1 MCTIE
6 PRFLIKNLSMWYLFG
21 VTIIWAFSFSLI
33 GVYLSGYVDAW
44 FSVVMRIGIATM
56 LFLPFLRL
64 KNMKAETIFRLT
76 AIGAVQLGFMYCFY
90 FQSFRFLTVPEV
102 LLFSVFTPIY
112 ITLLNDILSKQ
123 FHKGQLLTA
132 LLAVLGAAYIQYS
145 SISENVFL
153 GFLIVQGAN
162 ICFAVGQVGYKYL
175 LKSTPELESTPK
187 HTVFGLFF
195 MGAFIVSLIAF
206 FIFGSTEKMPT
217 TTVQWGILVY
227 LGAVASGVGY
237 FFWNQ
242 GVVKVNTGSL
252 AIMNNALIPLGL
264 IVNLVIWNK
273 EADILKIL
281 IGGSLIFASLA
292 LNEYLNKRMKEMA
305 KLVVS
310 NR

>member
-1 MCTIE
+1 M
-6 PRFLIKNLSMWYLFG
+6 RYLFG

-44 FSVVMRIGIATM
+44 FSVLMRIGIATM

-64 KNMKAETIFRLT
+64 KKIKAETILRLT
-76 AIGAVQLGFMYCFY
+76 AIGAVQLGLMYCFY
-90 FQSFRFLTVPEV
+90 FQSFRFLSVPEV

-123 FHKGQLLTA
+123 FHKGHLLTA
-132 LLAVLGAAYIQYS
+132 LIAVLGAAYIQYS

-153 GFLIVQGAN
+153 GFLITQGAN
-162 ICFAVGQVGYKYL
+162 FCFAVGQVAYKHL

-187 HTVFGLFF
+187 HTIFGLFF
-195 MGAFIVSLIAF
+195 IGAFIVSLIAF
-206 FIFGSTEKMPT
+206 FIFGSTEKLPT
-217 TTVQWGILVY
+217 TAVQWGILIY
-227 LGAVASGVGY
+227 LGAVASGAGY

-242 GVVKVNTGSL
+242 GVIRVNTGSL

-264 IVNLVIWNK
+264 IVNLLIWNK
-273 EADILKIL
+273 EADIKKIL

-292 LNEYLNKRMKEMA
+292 LNEYVNKRNKEIA
-305 KLVVS
+305 KLLLIK
-310 NR
+310 NRKAD